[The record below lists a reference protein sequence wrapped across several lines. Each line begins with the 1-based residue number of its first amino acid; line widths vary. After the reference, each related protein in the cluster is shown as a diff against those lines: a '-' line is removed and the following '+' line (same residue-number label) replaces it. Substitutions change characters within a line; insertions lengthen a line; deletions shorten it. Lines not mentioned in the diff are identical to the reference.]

1 MPVPATTAR
10 FFVVFAVLGQS
21 AHADPI
27 VAVGG
32 HLSAPVP
39 LFSAAEASQQHK
51 WTVDLI
57 EAEYKTVKH
66 PEKEFFAIAMPWGL
80 RMRFT
85 NKFGDFA
92 TYDFPKQQFPRNEP
106 VYLLSK
112 GLPDLLPVKVTLI
125 TVDDYRIEWLAD
137 SPRRTPDMKVAE
149 SR

>member
-1 MPVPATTAR
+1 MPVRTTAAQ
-10 FFVVFAVLGQS
+10 FFVGFALLGPS
-21 AHADPI
+21 APANSM

-32 HLSAPVP
+32 HGSPPVP
-39 LFSAAEASQQHK
+39 SSSAAATSQQHK

-66 PEKEFFAIAMPWGL
+66 PEKEYFAIAMPWGL

-92 TYDFPKQQFPRNEP
+92 TYDFPKPQFPRNEP

-137 SPRRTPDMKVAE
+137 SPRRTPDMKIAE